1 LQAHLGTLYSL
12 LKSLFTYALYISLCL
27 PSSRIPMPPKRTL
40 SARAVTTAAK
50 CVILFILIFITL
62 IKTLFSLRGNA
73 KMKTRDS
80 HKTKI
85 KDNVEKRYGYLIFD
99 LITLFIIIFASD
111 EVFGYVLFIA

>member
-1 LQAHLGTLYSL
+1 
-12 LKSLFTYALYISLCL
+12 
-27 PSSRIPMPPKRTL
+27 MPPKRTL